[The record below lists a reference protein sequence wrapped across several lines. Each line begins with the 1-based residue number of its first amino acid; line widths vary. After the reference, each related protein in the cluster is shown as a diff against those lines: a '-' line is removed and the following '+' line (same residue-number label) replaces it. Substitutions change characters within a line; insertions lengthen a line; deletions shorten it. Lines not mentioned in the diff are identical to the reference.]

1 METIVKEQFN
11 QIFGHEPK
19 RVYSAPGRVNL
30 IGEHTDYNDGFV
42 LPAAINFCTWIAA
55 SKRPDNIIE
64 AVALDELDS
73 EQKPTKTRF
82 EIGSVLEKDSN
93 APWSDYLRGVVIELL
108 AKGFKLCGA
117 NLAIKGNVPRG
128 AGLSSSASL
137 EVAIALTL
145 TQLSEEN
152 IDGVTAAKVGQAA
165 ENNFAGCQCG
175 IMDQMVSSLGK
186 KDNAVLL
193 DCRSLE
199 TELIPIARES
209 SLIVV
214 NSNVKRG
221 LVDSEYNTR
230 RQQCEQAAAHF
241 NVSSL
246 RDVTLQQLQS
256 EKDNMD
262 AVVYKRALHVLTEN
276 QRTLDATEAL
286 KNSDFKTLSR
296 LMFESHESMKN
307 DFEITVKPIDDLV
320 NIIRNVIGEQGGVR
334 MTGGGFGGCIVALVP
349 LHLQA
354 KVLVAVNNEYNKIS
368 GYEPTIFIC
377 EASDGAF
384 IPPITPS

>member
-1 METIVKEQFN
+1 METIVKEKFTELFDQQPDGVFA
-11 QIFGHEPK
+11 
-19 RVYSAPGRVNL
+19 APGRVNL

-42 LPAAINFCTWIAA
+42 LPAAINFSTWIAA
-55 SKRPDNIIE
+55 SKRDDNIIK
-64 AVALDELDS
+64 AIALDELDD
-73 EQKPTKTRF
+73 QQQPTQTEF
-82 EIGSVLEKDSN
+82 EINSDLAKDPK

-108 AKGFKLCGA
+108 AKDFNLCGA
-117 NLAIKGNVPRG
+117 NLVIKGNVPRG

-137 EVAIALTL
+137 ETALVLTL
-145 TQLSEEN
+145 TQLSQEN
-152 IDGVTAAKVGQAA
+152 IDGITAAKVGQAA

-199 TELIPIARES
+199 TELIPIPSDS

-241 NVSSL
+241 NADSL
-246 RDVTLQQLQS
+246 RDVSLKQLQS
-256 EKDNMD
+256 ERDNMD
-262 AVVYKRALHVLTEN
+262 EVVYRRALHVITEN

-286 KNSDFKTLSR
+286 KNNNFSELSR

-320 NIIRNVIGEQGGVR
+320 EIIRKVIGEQGGVR
-334 MTGGGFGGCIVALVP
+334 MTGGGFGGCIVTLVP
-349 LHLQA
+349 QELKE
-354 KVLVAVNNEYNKIS
+354 KVLTAVNSEYNKIS
-368 GYEPTIFIC
+368 GYEPTIFVC
-377 EASDGAF
+377 EANNGAF
-384 IPPITPS
+384 TL